1 MCYIKKDYFKQE
13 QELLVAITI
22 QKYLLPKPK
31 KAIYKFQIS
40 NEALILYLEL
50 KFLEEVVKNI
60 TISQLYKV
68 I

>member
-50 KFLEEVVKNI
+50 KFLEEEKNI

>member
-13 QELLVAITI
+13 QELLVAIT
-22 QKYLLPKPK
+22 YLLPKPK

>member
-1 MCYIKKDYFKQE
+1 MF
-13 QELLVAITI
+13 VAITI

-60 TISQLYKV
+60 TIS
-68 I
+68 